1 MELRHLEYFV
11 AVAEELSFT
20 RASRRLRVV
29 QSGVSTVIR
38 SLERELGAPLFDRST
53 RDVALTDAGRA
64 LLREART
71 TLDAAQAARDAVQE
85 VVAGVRGTINL
96 GTMTGLTLVD
106 LPGLLGRYHVEHP
119 DVTIRLRAAMSG
131 TSGLAKSLVDG
142 ELDVAFLALNDSP
155 PVGVTARELFAAPM
169 VLVVRDDHPLAGRG
183 SVRLTDLAQLEF
195 VDTPPGWGNRVLVD
209 RAFATAG
216 IERRVTVEV
225 AHLNAVPDYVHHG
238 LGVAL
243 VPDFDLVLADD
254 VRPIAVSG
262 VDLRWTLSLATSAT
276 RRPSAALRAL
286 LAMVDQYVR
295 ASP

>member
-38 SLERELGAPLFDRST
+38 ALERELGAPLFDRST
-53 RDVALTDAGRA
+53 REVALTDAGRA
-64 LLREART
+64 LLREARA

-85 VVAGVRGTINL
+85 VVVGIRGTINL
-96 GTMTGLTLVD
+96 GTMTGLSLVD
-106 LPGLLGRYHVEHP
+106 LPGLLGRYHEEHP
-119 DVTIRLRAAMSG
+119 EVTIRLRAATSG
-131 TSGLAKSLVDG
+131 TSGLVQSLVDG
-142 ELDVAFLALNDSP
+142 ELDAAFLALNDSP
-155 PVGVTARELFAAPM
+155 PAGIEARG
-169 VLVVRDDHPLAGRG
+169 LVVKSVVLLVRGDHPLAGRG
-183 SVRLTDLAQLEF
+183 SVRLTDLAGLDF

-209 RAFATAG
+209 RAFAAAG
-216 IERRVTVEV
+216 VERRVTVEV
-225 AHLNAVPDYVHHG
+225 AHLNAVPDYVHQG
-238 LGVAL
+238 LGIAL
-243 VPDFDLVLADD
+243 VPDFDLVLAHD
-254 VRPIAVSG
+254 VHPITVSG

-276 RRPSAALRAL
+276 RRSSAAVRAL

>member
-38 SLERELGAPLFDRST
+38 ALERELGAPLFDRST

-64 LLREART
+64 LLREARA

-85 VVAGVRGTINL
+85 VVAGIRGTINL
-96 GTMTGLTLVD
+96 GTMTGLPLVD
-106 LPGLLGRYHVEHP
+106 LPGLLGRYHLEHP
-119 DVTIRLRAAMSG
+119 EVTIRLRAATSG

-142 ELDVAFLALNDSP
+142 ELDVAFLALADSP
-155 PVGVTARELFAAPM
+155 PAGLAARELVVVPM
-169 VLVVRDDHPLAGRG
+169 VLLVRGDHPLAGRER
-183 SVRLTDLAQLEF
+183 VRLTDLAHLDF
-195 VDTPPGWGNRVLVD
+195 VDTPPGWGNRVIVD
-209 RAFATAG
+209 RAFAAAG
-216 IERRVTVEV
+216 VERRVTVEV
-225 AHLNAVPDYVHHG
+225 ANLGAVPDYVHQG

-243 VPDFDLVLADD
+243 VPDWDLSCADD
-254 VRPIAVSG
+254 VHPIALSG
-262 VDLRWTLSLATSAT
+262 VDLRWTLSLATSGT